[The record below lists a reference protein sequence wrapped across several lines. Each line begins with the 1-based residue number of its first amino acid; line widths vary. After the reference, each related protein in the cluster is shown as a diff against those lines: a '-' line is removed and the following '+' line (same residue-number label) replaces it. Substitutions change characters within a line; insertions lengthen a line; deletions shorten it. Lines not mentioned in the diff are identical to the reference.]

1 MDFHETTS
9 PDKLE
14 RELSAEADGE
24 SMRLGAYEL
33 RKSEL
38 QTGFHTQVSS
48 NSDASTT
55 HSLEELSA
63 PEFFEHQCSEIDAMT
78 SRVVLESSIREAICA
93 AVADG
98 QVCITVGDPRSPDAA
113 LIAVSEQFETMTG
126 YRRSEILGKN
136 CRFLNTGCSMDAADL
151 LRLRRAADSGAP
163 FTGILENR
171 RKSGEFFLNLLDLRG
186 LTVARNPFNGD
197 ELWFLIGIQA
207 DVTNLQ
213 GAPPE
218 VQEARLAE
226 LHDVV
231 SSIRGKLA
239 DELSALA
246 VSGALMSNFEVTEQ
260 GNYLQSR
267 VPFTEQLDPEVWS
280 LLSSPVWIRSETPSP
295 WHLMT
300 LGPLTR
306 GLSGVWE
313 AQTYLGRLFAQQT
326 AGHGETLL
334 GAAVRSSSKPEAR
347 RPAAV
352 ERSELNRVP
361 SAVVAASALLVTS
374 LSMLV
379 AAAAFRTG
387 RPISRLR

>member
-1 MDFHETTS
+1 MDFDETAS
-9 PDKLE
+9 Q
-14 RELSAEADGE
+14 ADGDA
-24 SMRLGAYEL
+24 MPVGP
-33 RKSEL
+33 SEL
-38 QTGFHTQVSS
+38 KTGFNTQVSS

-78 SRVVLESSIREAICA
+78 SRVVRESSIREAICA

-151 LRLRRAADSGAP
+151 LRLRLAADSGAP

-207 DVTNLQ
+207 DVTTLQ
-213 GAPPE
+213 GAARE
-218 VQEARLAE
+218 VQEAKLAE
-226 LHDVV
+226 LHGIA
-231 SSIRGKLA
+231 SSIRAKLA

-246 VSGALMSNFEVTEQ
+246 VSGALMSNFEVTEE

-267 VPFTEQLDPEVWS
+267 VPFAHDPEVWS
-280 LLSSPVWIRSETPSP
+280 LLSSPMWICSETPPP

-300 LGPLTR
+300 WGPLTR
-306 GLSGVWE
+306 GLSGVWPS
-313 AQTYLGRLFAQQT
+313 QTSLGRLYARQ
-326 AGHGETLL
+326 
-334 GAAVRSSSKPEAR
+334 SPSKPEVP
-347 RPAAV
+347 RPATTD
-352 ERSELNRVP
+352 SELNRIP
-361 SAVVAASALLVTS
+361 SAVVAASALVVTS
-374 LSMLV
+374 LGML
-379 AAAAFRTG
+379 AAAAALRTG
-387 RPISRLR
+387 RPIPHFR

>member
-1 MDFHETTS
+1 
-9 PDKLE
+9 
-14 RELSAEADGE
+14 
-24 SMRLGAYEL
+24 MRLCPSEL

-38 QTGFHTQVSS
+38 QTGFQTQVSS

-55 HSLEELSA
+55 HSLEEMSA

-78 SRVVLESSIREAICA
+78 SRVVRESSIREAICA

-218 VQEARLAE
+218 EQEARLAE

-246 VSGALMSNFEVTEQ
+246 VSGALMSNFEVAEQ

-267 VPFTEQLDPEVWS
+267 VAFEKLDPEVWS
-280 LLSSPVWIRSETPSP
+280 LLPSPVWMRYETPSP

-313 AQTYLGRLFAQQT
+313 TQTCLWRLYAQ
-326 AGHGETLL
+326 
-334 GAAVRSSSKPEAR
+334 AAAAWHVPSASKPEVR

-352 ERSELNRVP
+352 GSELNRVP
-361 SAVVAASALLVTS
+361 SAVVAAPALLVTS
-374 LSMLV
+374 VSIL
-379 AAAAFRTG
+379 AAVAAFRTG
-387 RPISRLR
+387 RLISHLR

>member
-1 MDFHETTS
+1 MSTGVPGASSCAEMDFDETS
-9 PDKLE
+9 
-14 RELSAEADGE
+14 SQADGDAMPVGPFE
-24 SMRLGAYEL
+24 RSISAV
-33 RKSEL
+33 K
-38 QTGFHTQVSS
+38 TAFHTQVSS

-78 SRVVLESSIREAICA
+78 SRVVRESDIRDAICA

-136 CRFLNTGCSMDAADL
+136 CRFLSNGCSMDAGDL
-151 LRLRRAADSGAP
+151 LKLRLAADSGSP

-207 DVTNLQ
+207 DVTTLQ
-213 GAPPE
+213 GAARE
-218 VQEARLAE
+218 VQEAKLDE
-226 LHDVV
+226 LHDIA
-231 SSIRGKLA
+231 SSIRAKLA

-267 VPFTEQLDPEVWS
+267 VPFAHDPEVWS
-280 LLSSPVWIRSETPSP
+280 LLSSPVWICSETPMGICTETP

-300 LGPLTR
+300 WGPLTR
-306 GLSGVWE
+306 GLSTVWPS
-313 AQTYLGRLFAQQT
+313 QTCLGRPPT
-326 AGHGETLL
+326 
-334 GAAVRSSSKPEAR
+334 VRQSSSKPEVS
-347 RPAAV
+347 RPTAA
-352 ERSELNRVP
+352 ESELNRIP
-361 SAVVAASALLVTS
+361 SAVVAASALVVTS
-374 LSMLV
+374 LGMLV
-379 AAAAFRTG
+379 AFAALRTG
-387 RPISRLR
+387 RPISHVR